1 MAYRWRGQYFQ
12 VDAEN
17 PRAEGICDRCGFRFN
32 LDNLQWQYAYMGS
45 VQPQNTRLL
54 VCGRPGCLD
63 PLNPQDSP
71 YILPPDPLPV
81 FNARPEPYL
90 LDEASWL
97 LTQDG
102 EIITTQD
109 GEYFGTAIP
118 NPSDTANTTRLT
130 SSILAPGE
138 SVATAYLDLFNGD
151 PTAGGVSVLAAITG
165 SSTRTNIAASLTTV
179 SGVAVNPDFIVITSA
194 SASQTNISYV
204 GIFNAASG
212 GALLMS
218 GPVSASPTIADG
230 NPVQFDPL
238 GLNINLN

>member
-1 MAYRWRGQYFQ
+1 MAYRWHPKNAE
-12 VDAEN
+12 VDADS
-17 PRAEGICDRCGFRFN
+17 PRAWGTCARCGMQWN
-32 LDNLQWQYAYMGS
+32 LNQLTWQYSYQGAF
-45 VQPQNTRLL
+45 VPVNTFSL
-54 VCGRPGCLD
+54 VCPKHID
-63 PLNPQDSP
+63 PLNEQDQA
-71 YILPPDPLPV
+71 YILPPDPSPI
-81 FNARPEPYL
+81 FNARPETYT

-102 EIITTQD
+102 EIITTQG

-118 NPSDTANTTRLT
+118 NPSDTANTTRLA
-130 SSILAPGE
+130 SSIIASGE

-151 PTAGGVSVLAAITG
+151 PTSGGSSVLAAITG
-165 SSTRTNIAASLTTV
+165 SATRTNIAASLTTV

-194 SASQTNISYV
+194 SANQTNISYV

>member
-1 MAYRWRGQYFQ
+1 MAYRWHPKGAE
-12 VDAEN
+12 VDPDN
-17 PRAEGICDRCGFRFN
+17 PRAWGTCDRCGFVQN
-32 LDNLQWQYAYMGS
+32 LDKLQWQYAYRGLSM
-45 VQPQNTRLL
+45 PQNTRLL
-54 VCGRPGCLD
+54 VCSDRCLD
-63 PLNPQDSP
+63 PLNPQDTP
-71 YILPPDPLPV
+71 IILPPDPLPV

-130 SSILAPGE
+130 SSIVAPGG
-138 SVATAYLDLFNGD
+138 SVATAYLDLFNGN
-151 PTAGGVSVLAAITG
+151 PASGGVSVLAAITG
-165 SSTRTNIAASLTTV
+165 SATRTNIAASLSTV
-179 SGVAVNPDFIVITSA
+179 SGVAVNPDFIVITAA
-194 SASQTNISYV
+194 SASQTNINYV
-204 GIFNAASG
+204 GIYSAASG
-212 GALLMS
+212 GTLLMS
-218 GPVSASPTIADG
+218 GTLSASPTIADG

>member
-1 MAYRWRGQYFQ
+1 MAYRWHPKNAE
-12 VDAEN
+12 VDPDSPQAW
-17 PRAEGICDRCGFRFN
+17 GSCDRCGMLTN
-32 LDNLQWQYAYMGS
+32 LNKLQWQYGYQGS
-45 VQPQNTRLL
+45 TMPQNLRIL
-54 VCGRPGCLD
+54 VCERHLD
-63 PLNPQDSP
+63 PLNPQDTP
-71 YILPPDPLPV
+71 IILPPDPVPV

-118 NPSDTANTTRLT
+118 NPSNTANTTRLA
-130 SSILAPGE
+130 SSIIASGE
-138 SVATAYLDLFNGD
+138 SVATAYLDLFDGD

-165 SSTRTNIAASLTTV
+165 SATRTNIAASLTTV
-179 SGVAVNPDFIVITSA
+179 SGVAVNPDFIVVTSA

-218 GPVSASPTIADG
+218 GTVSASPTIADG

>member
-1 MAYRWRGQYFQ
+1 MAYRWRGKYFE
-12 VDAEN
+12 VDPEN
-17 PRAEGICDRCGFRFN
+17 PRAEGVCDRCGFRWN
-32 LDNLQWQYAYMGS
+32 LDKLQWQYAYQGS
-45 VQPQNTRLL
+45 TMPQNTRML
-54 VCGRPGCLD
+54 VCPNHVD
-63 PLNPQDSP
+63 ELNPQDTP
-71 YILPPDPLPV
+71 VILPPDPVPV

-118 NPSDTANTTRLT
+118 NPSNTANTTRLA
-130 SSILAPGE
+130 SSIIAAGE
-138 SVATAYLDLFNGD
+138 SVATAYLDLFDGD
-151 PTAGGVSVLAAITG
+151 PTSGGVSVLAAITG
-165 SSTRTNIAASLTTV
+165 SATRTNIAASLSTV
-179 SGVAVNPDFIVITSA
+179 SGIAVNPDFIVITSA

-230 NPVQFDPL
+230 NPVQFNPL